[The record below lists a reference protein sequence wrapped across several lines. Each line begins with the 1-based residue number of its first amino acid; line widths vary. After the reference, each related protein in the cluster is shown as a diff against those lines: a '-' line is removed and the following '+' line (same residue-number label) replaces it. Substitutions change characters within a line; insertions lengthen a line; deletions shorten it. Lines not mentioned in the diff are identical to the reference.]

1 MSKLWDADPLIVALF
16 DLPDG
21 LQAFS
26 NIDLRANDTA
36 SHAKGY
42 GGNRR
47 RSSHDDGIDSGNAS
61 PLHGESISFTDADED
76 YSDAVDQV
84 KPPNNPRPLLFTSF
98 FPNYGPPFEKLPSF
112 NNAGKAISRKKSK
125 KRRPDT
131 IKPSIKIVDRKS
143 ARSSFASFGDTESPI
158 SLTPSGTSSTFV
170 DDDNQPGN
178 IPQQKVDDILSLD
191 RVTNLKLKIQRIR
204 MSIHSLEN
212 DLIATRSELVRA
224 HKHLH
229 FATLELDG
237 IKRAV
242 FEADFGLFR
251 HVQQQER
258 LSSSSRSASGNRLS
272 QMHFFDADNMSAR
285 SSTYSNSTDQ
295 LHYLTPCST
304 FDGDESDNS
313 TPRSTGSYD
322 SFYSLTE
329 IDHTNTNFIH
339 ARISTEDKD
348 KTPLKRNSK
357 LKQVVL
363 TNATETGREFI
374 SICTPSTMATSQDE
388 ICIDQRGDVANA
400 EPSGQEERRNKICRH
415 DSFIRAH
422 DLTLSDDVDNNSI
435 VSLQTTDVGDIA
447 NALFQLGY
455 ECAMDES
462 DRWAPEH
469 GTGKLLSKRAMNG
482 DVDGPIG
489 DWPNA
494 AYGDEVLVWTSKCIH
509 GGHGSEYPLVKAR
522 GLIPTSAFQMV
533 ELLLDS
539 TRVKEYNKMSL
550 GRVDE
555 HCFATGVERLVECP
569 ATGLLGELKIVRSKS
584 QPPVV
589 RKPIELRLLLHARRL
604 PSEDDKACSYLTIGR
619 SIWETD
625 QGTANTD
632 ENSVTRCE
640 MLLSVNLIRD
650 VPSSSSS
657 DNQKMCE
664 ITTITHGIS
673 PGIPISIGKRIGLA
687 AAIKYIKD
695 IRAVFENL
703 KKDS

>member
-36 SHAKGY
+36 SHTKRC

-47 RSSHDDGIDSGNAS
+47 RSSHDDGIDSDNAS
-61 PLHGESISFTDADED
+61 PLHGESISFTDPDED

-112 NNAGKAISRKKSK
+112 NNAGKSISRKKSK
-125 KRRPDT
+125 KRRPD
-131 IKPSIKIVDRKS
+131 SIKASTNKVDRKG
-143 ARSSFASFGDTESPI
+143 ARSSFTPCGDAESPI
-158 SLTPSGTSSTFV
+158 SFTTSGPSSIFS
-170 DDDNQPGN
+170 DDNNQSSN
-178 IPQQKVDDILSLD
+178 IPQHKVDDLLSLD

-237 IKRAV
+237 IKRAA

-251 HVQQQER
+251 HVQQQEL
-258 LSSSSRSASGNRLS
+258 LSSSSRSASGNRSSPFL
-272 QMHFFDADNMSAR
+272 FFDADNMSAK
-285 SSTYSNSTDQ
+285 SSTFSNSTDR

-329 IDHTNTNFIH
+329 IDHTNTNILH
-339 ARISTEDKD
+339 ARTSTEDKD

-363 TNATETGREFI
+363 TDETEAGRESI
-374 SICTPSTMATSQDE
+374 SICTPSTMASSQE
-388 ICIDQRGDVANA
+388 ENSIDQRGDVTNS
-400 EPSGQEERRNKICRH
+400 EPSGQGGRRNKICRH

-422 DLTLSDDVDNNSI
+422 DLTLSEGVDSSI
-435 VSLQTTDVGDIA
+435 VSLQTTDVSDIA

-462 DRWAPEH
+462 DRWTPEQ
-469 GTGKLLSKRAMNG
+469 GTGKLLSKRANNG

-494 AYGDEVLVWTSKCIH
+494 ACGDEVLVWTSKCIH

-522 GLIPTSAFQMV
+522 GLIPTSALHMI

-550 GRVDE
+550 GRIDE
-555 HCFATGVERLVECP
+555 HCFATGVERLTECP
-569 ATGLLGELKIVRSKS
+569 CTGLLGELKIVRSKS

-604 PSEDDKACSYLTIGR
+604 HSEVDNSASYLTIGR

-625 QGTANTD
+625 QGTAHTD

-657 DNQKMCE
+657 SDDQKMCE

-687 AAIKYIKD
+687 AAIKYIRD
-695 IRAVFENL
+695 IRAVFESA